1 MTGLSLRV
9 PAPLFH
15 LFTLD
20 THISETPVSLAGRTL
35 NRQTWIFVITLMES
49 GWISNTS
56 LLFILSLYH
65 ISPKAP
71 PPCLFPLPSMH
82 QLFFICLLILFL
94 CLPSFLLSFSFLS
107 PSFLL
112 SFLPSFSLSFLSS
125 FLSFPFPSLPF
136 PSFLGPPLQHM
147 EVPRLGVQSKLQLMA
162 MPDPWLT
169 ERDQGSNLY
178 PHGY

>member
-1 MTGLSLRV
+1 MIGLSLRV

-35 NRQTWIFVITLMES
+35 NRQTWIFVITPLES

-82 QLFFICLLILFL
+82 QLFFICLRILFL
-94 CLPSFLLSFSFLS
+94 CLPSSLLSFSFLS

-112 SFLPSFSLSFLSS
+112 SFLLSFLSF
-125 FLSFPFPSLPF
+125 FLPSLPF

-169 ERDQGSNLY
+169 ERDQGSNLH